1 MATKMCFF
9 THDDKAF
16 EEKIITFTYV
26 KGMAFSQ
33 KQKNV
38 ISFHGSI
45 QSAYPQHRILEV
57 STKSLNPLGVKLSAF
72 NLKLDGFPLE
82 SVFQSSKVFA
92 NGTQYTFLKS
102 YAPRDAKKFISENA
116 TMPLSSFRYNDA
128 EFPLIPQSMFYDYI
142 YIKALMAIPEIS
154 MALKDYDIFTDIEF
168 NEKKQINCQARA
180 CAIYAHMLRTNSVD
194 FFMSSLS
201 NFKTLYLPK
210 EEKQL
215 SFFDII

>member
-9 THDDKAF
+9 TD
-16 EEKIITFTYV
+16 EKIISFTYI
-26 KGMAFSQ
+26 KGLAFSQ

-38 ISFHGSI
+38 LSFHSSI
-45 QSAYPQHRILEV
+45 QSTYPKHRILEV

-92 NGTQYTFLKS
+92 DGTQYTFLKS
-102 YAPRDAKKFISENA
+102 YAPRDAKQFIRENA
-116 TMPLSSFRYNDA
+116 TTALSSFRYNGA
-128 EFPLIPQSMFYDYI
+128 EFPLIPKSMFYDYI
-142 YIKALMAIPEIS
+142 YIRALMAIHEIS

-180 CAIYAHMLRTNSVD
+180 CAIYSYMLKTNSVE
-194 FFMSSLS
+194 FFMSSLP
-201 NFKTLYLPK
+201 NFETLYLQK

-215 SFFDII
+215 SFFDVD